1 MLLLPP
7 TEPTA
12 AVVKGRPARRI
23 AILGVL
29 GLLALAILLLARAY
43 TLDLVSFVVC
53 RAYLQKSPP
62 GVEAERVRV
71 VFAQALSR
79 AQGNR
84 LSRNQHLQRLFAI
97 SQRLEKL
104 QRLSDKEAMEILE
117 SLEKPGGG
125 N

>member
-1 MLLLPP
+1 MPILLPA
-7 TEPTA
+7 EPSV

-29 GLLALAILLLARAY
+29 CLLALAILLLARAY

-62 GVEAERVRV
+62 GVEEERVRA
-71 VFAQALSR
+71 VFTQALNR
-79 AQGNR
+79 AQDSRQSRNR
-84 LSRNQHLQRLFAI
+84 LLQKLFEI

-104 QRLSDKEAMEILE
+104 QQLSEKDATEILE
-117 SLEKPGGG
+117 SLEKQVSG